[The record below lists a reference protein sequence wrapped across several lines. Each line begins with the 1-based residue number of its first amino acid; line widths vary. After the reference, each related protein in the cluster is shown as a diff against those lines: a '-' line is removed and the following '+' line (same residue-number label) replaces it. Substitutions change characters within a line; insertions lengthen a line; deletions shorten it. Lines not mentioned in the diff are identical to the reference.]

1 MIDKVSEAHHFVQR
15 YILDVLRRTEFARF
29 RDLRPD
35 GVDSNA
41 FSYHLTAL
49 KKQGLVDRTD
59 VGYSLTIKGLA
70 YIDRVS
76 ALDTRP
82 RRQPKIMTM
91 TAVINERGEYLV
103 RHKKTQPMIN
113 KVTLPAGML
122 HMDDPSI
129 ADAAEREVFEKTGAV
144 IAKPQHVGDYYMAI
158 RHEGEVIMNSLMH
171 TFVVRVNQ
179 RDISPNDESFWRMPN
194 DLEDAAPATRRVVKL
209 IESHDSETLFFE
221 EFTEEL

>member
-1 MIDKVSEAHHFVQR
+1 MIDKIPEAHHFVQR

-41 FSYHLTAL
+41 FSYHLTTL

-59 VGYSLTIKGLA
+59 AGYSLTVKGLA

-76 ALDTRP
+76 AFDTRP

-91 TAVINERGEYLV
+91 TAVTNERGEYLV
-103 RHKKTQPMIN
+103 RYKRTQPMIN
-113 KVTLPAGML
+113 KITLPAGML
-122 HMDDPSI
+122 HMDDPTI
-129 ADAAEREVFEKTGAV
+129 ADAAVREVFEKTGAV
-144 IAKPQHVGDYYMAI
+144 IEKPRHVGDYYMAI
-158 RHEGEVIMNSLMH
+158 RHDGEVIMNSLMH
-171 TFVVRVNQ
+171 TFVVRVKQ
-179 RDISPNDESFWRMPN
+179 QDISLNDESFWRTPD
-194 DLEDAAPATRRVVKL
+194 DLGDAAPATRRVVKL
-209 IESHDSETLFFE
+209 IEAHDGKTLFFE